1 MSNNSS
7 SLPEIVAQAFATE
20 INALTQVAA
29 AQDPAI
35 LRAIEMI
42 HASTGSVIIAGIGK
56 SGHIARKI
64 ASTFCSLGKRA
75 VFLQAA
81 EASHGDL
88 GIIENDSVVLV
99 LSNSGETSELS
110 DLLYF
115 CQARAH
121 KIIALTANDTSTLA
135 QFADVTIAY
144 GKHPEAC
151 LHGLAPTTSTTL
163 QLAIGDAICIGVSHM
178 MGFQPEDFRKYH
190 PGGRLGARLLKVAD
204 IMHKG
209 DALPIVAPTAEMS
222 EVVVT
227 MTQKALGAALVM
239 EGDTL
244 MGIITDGDMRRNA
257 QNLWD
262 LTAADLASPNPVTIA
277 PTATI
282 DGAVEAMNDR
292 GITVIIVKD
301 DTTLGL
307 VHMHQC
313 LAKGA
318 TS

>member
-1 MSNNSS
+1 MSQSSS
-7 SLPEIVAQAFATE
+7 SLSDIVTQAFSIE
-20 INALTQVAA
+20 INALNQVAT
-29 AQDPAI
+29 AQDPEI
-35 LRAIEMI
+35 LRAIETI
-42 HASTGSVIIAGIGK
+42 HASRGSVIIAGIGK

-88 GIIENDSVVLV
+88 GIIEEDSVVLV

-110 DLLYF
+110 DLLHF
-115 CQARAH
+115 CQARGH
-121 KIIALTANDTSTLA
+121 RLIALTANGNSTLA
-135 QFADVTIAY
+135 KFADVTIAY

-163 QLAIGDAICIGVSHM
+163 QLAIGDAICIGVSHL

-204 IMHKG
+204 IMHSS
-209 DALPIVAPTAEMS
+209 DDLPIVAPTALMS
-222 EVVVT
+222 DVVVT
-227 MTQKALGAALVM
+227 MTRKALGAALVM
-239 EGDTL
+239 EGTTL
-244 MGIITDGDMRRNA
+244 KGIITDGDMRRNA
-257 QNLWD
+257 QNLWT
-262 LTAADLASPNPVTIA
+262 LTAQELASADPITIS
-277 PTATI
+277 PDTTI
-282 DGAVEAMNDR
+282 DAAVETMNAR
-292 GITVIIVKD
+292 GITVIVVQEG
-301 DTTLGL
+301 TTLGL

-318 TS
+318 S

>member
-1 MSNNSS
+1 MAPPNTLKQVISD
-7 SLPEIVAQAFATE
+7 AFATE
-20 INALTQVAA
+20 IQALQAYFEMRDEGLEAATQ
-29 AQDPAI
+29 
-35 LRAIEMI
+35 RI
-42 HASTGSVIIAGIGK
+42 HASRGAVIIAGIGK

-88 GIIENDSVVLV
+88 GIIEEDSVVLV

-115 CQARAH
+115 CKARGNA
-121 KIIALTANDTSTLA
+121 IIALTSNDQSTLA
-135 QFADVTIAY
+135 QFADITIAY

-151 LHGLAPTTSTTL
+151 RQGLAPTTSTTL
-163 QLAIGDAICIGVSHM
+163 QLVIGDAICIGVSHLM
-178 MGFQPEDFRKYH
+178 DFQPEDFRKYH

-204 IMHKG
+204 IMHTG
-209 DALPIVAPTAEMS
+209 DALPIVTPDAPMS
-222 EVVVT
+222 DVVVT

-244 MGIITDGDMRRNA
+244 KGIITDGDMRRNA
-257 QNLWD
+257 QTLWS
-262 LTAADLASPNPVTIA
+262 LKAGDLATANPKSIT
-277 PTATI
+277 PDTTI
-282 DGAVEAMNDR
+282 DGAVEAMNDK
-292 GITVIIVKD
+292 GITVIVVQGD
-301 DTTLGL
+301 GQLGL

-318 TS
+318 Q